1 MTSPGRALGPTPGP
15 GAAVQSKEDT
25 YKDIYKE
32 KFGDK
37 LTVFSIWTLG
47 LPVVLLMLGGV
58 FDIEAIKVQN
68 LYVLNVGILLS
79 GIGEALA
86 SGDGHHRKMH
96 VSIGANLAAI
106 IFLILAWV
114 MTAVNPE
121 GNKFFEGWWC
131 AVLATLITTMAT
143 VANIMIGVGRDAGK
157 EVARW
162 IG

>member
-1 MTSPGRALGPTPGP
+1 MSSAGGAVGPKPSLGATAQPEAG
-15 GAAVQSKEDT
+15 VQ
-25 YKDIYKE
+25 KDIYKD
-32 KFGDK
+32 KLGDK

-47 LPVVLLMLGGV
+47 LPVVLLVLGGLFGV
-58 FDIEAIKVQN
+58 EAIKVQN

-106 IFLILAWV
+106 IFLVLAWV
-114 MTAVNPE
+114 MTAVDPA
-121 GNKFFEGWWC
+121 GSKFFEEWLC
-131 AVLATLITTMAT
+131 AVVATVITAMAT
-143 VANIMIGVGRDAGK
+143 VANIMIGVGRDVAK